1 MGNHTDSD
9 DYRLYARPQDGQAQD
24 SVQIVDD
31 GGPAPSAGRAGG
43 GRTGGGRGDSAAD
56 AGGDGGDGDR
66 GISSADAGGD
76 RTGRDRTGA
85 NIAAARRSSGGS
97 GSGNGSSGRQA
108 DSARADGFV
117 WAEDTGDPTGAD
129 GVQGPEAPG
138 GFAASD
144 GSRRRFN
151 PYLCAAWALV
161 AIMLATGL
169 SWLTG
174 ALEPPTYV
182 SVDPSTGQG
191 MEGRP
196 GVIASNLYSM
206 GPFVLL
212 FGLLGALTLL
222 TVQAAAFRRR
232 YGR

>member
-24 SVQIVDD
+24 SAQIVDD

-43 GRTGGGRGDSAAD
+43 ARTGGGRGDSAAGAD
-56 AGGDGGDGDR
+56 GDGGDGDR
-66 GISSADAGGD
+66 TA
-76 RTGRDRTGA
+76 A

-97 GSGNGSSGRQA
+97 GSGNGTSGRQA

-129 GVQGPEAPG
+129 GVQRPEAPG

-144 GSRRRFN
+144 GFRRFN

-161 AIMLATGL
+161 AIMLAAGL

>member
-1 MGNHTDSD
+1 MSRDITQCGLGWPTKASSKLAAMGNHTGSD

-24 SVQIVDD
+24 SVHIIDD
-31 GGPAPSAGRAGG
+31 GGPAPFEGPAGG
-43 GRTGGGRGDSAAD
+43 
-56 AGGDGGDGDR
+56 AGGAGDR
-66 GISSADAGGD
+66 GNRADGSGGD
-76 RTGRDRTGA
+76 RGDR
-85 NIAAARRSSGGS
+85 
-97 GSGNGSSGRQA
+97 
-108 DSARADGFV
+108 
-117 WAEDTGDPTGAD
+117 TGAD
-129 GVQGPEAPG
+129 GVQGPEAPR

-196 GVIASNLYSM
+196 GVIVSNLYSM